1 MITKW
6 LFLFLIVLALIIVGC
21 ADNDVTE
28 LDDEQVE
35 EVLEEDPEE
44 PDEEIDEDDIYP
56 ENDYMTV
63 GETRETEGGLFTLKA
78 VNYNV
83 GKIDVNAATVDIHH
97 IKAVSAAITGE
108 MRDFLDQDEIEYISI
123 KMTVENTSGDDITYF
138 AGQAQL
144 VTDTGEQL
152 HSDIWLSDH
161 IEGEMR
167 AGVKQTGSL
176 IYLLEQ
182 SKANEVGSVR
192 IIIDSPM
199 DENWNE
205 IGDEIDIEVDL

>member
-123 KMTVENTSGDDITYF
+123 KMTVENTSGEDITYF

-192 IIIDSPM
+192 IIIGSPM